1 MDILRMPVG
10 TGCTETCPGY
20 PGRSFFFFP
29 LQGKLLS
36 ALTFVSLAA
45 TVLQRHKQTAGHPV
59 EALPCP
65 GGKTSHKEVT

>member
-1 MDILRMPVG
+1 MPWIPW
-10 TGCTETCPGY
+10 EII
-20 PGRSFFFFP
+20 FFFP
-29 LQGKLLS
+29 LQGKQLS